1 MGEGLYERA
10 RFRIAGDRGL
20 LVEYGDAIDPA
31 INRKVRAMA
40 IALGQQT
47 PQGVVEII
55 PTYRSLLILYDP
67 FLTDPPQLEEALLR
81 LEERLSEIEIP
92 PPKTVEIPVC
102 YGGEF
107 GPDLE
112 FVAQSHGL
120 SPEEV
125 IRLHSEPVYQV
136 YMIGFTPGFPFLG
149 GLPKIL
155 HTPRRETPRTRVPAG
170 SVGIANDQ
178 TGIYPIESPGGW
190 QLIGR
195 TPLKI
200 FDPKRSNP
208 FLLKAGD
215 LLKFKPIS
223 PDEYRRLAEREET

>member
-1 MGEGLYERA
+1 MGVYERP

-20 LVEYGDAIDPA
+20 LAEYGDAIDPA

-40 IALGQQT
+40 IALEKEP
-47 PQGVVEII
+47 PQGILEVI

-67 FLTDPPQLEEALLR
+67 LLTTCSRLQEKLLA

-92 PPKTVEIPVC
+92 PPRTVEIPVC
-102 YGGEF
+102 YGGEY
-107 GPDLE
+107 GPDLD

-125 IRLHSEPVYQV
+125 IRIHSEPTYQV

-149 GLPKIL
+149 KLPEVL
-155 HTPRRETPRTRVPAG
+155 HTPRHKTPRTRVPAG

-200 FDPKRSNP
+200 FDLRRPNP

-215 LLKFKPIS
+215 LVKFRPIT
-223 PDEYRRLAEREET
+223 PEEYKRLAEQEGK

>member
-223 PDEYRRLAEREET
+223 PDEYRRLAEGEEV